1 MYNFF
6 LCCALQLLV
15 CNEITYINL
24 VHLGVKP
31 TLPELEKFEEA
42 PEGMM
47 IDVSG
52 ADKED
57 LTHNF
62 STGDNV
68 EVTEGELV
76 NLQGTILAV
85 DGPKITIK
93 PNHKDLID
101 NLEFQ
106 ASELRKY
113 FKYDR

>member
-1 MYNFF
+1 MLYNCWF
-6 LCCALQLLV
+6 
-15 CNEITYINL
+15 CNEIIYTNL

-113 FKYDR
+113 FKYDQ